1 MFSNKDV
8 RQMYIEKIQNIPN
21 LIDRTKSL
29 REQAIQAFELRNMYR
44 TIARNAMFDQE
55 TKALLEK
62 MRPNPTFEEML
73 RHKTEDKGL
82 SYKDALRDIIRTA
95 STTNKEV
102 DGMFEGS

>member
-1 MFSNKDV
+1 MFNNKDV

-29 REQAIQAFELRNMYR
+29 REQAIQAFELRNRFR
-44 TIARNAMFDQE
+44 TEARNAMIDQE
-55 TKALLEK
+55 AKATLEK

-82 SYKDALRDIIRTA
+82 SYKDALRAIIKMA

-102 DGMFEGS
+102 DGMFEGN